1 MTRESYQQTY
11 ERYLQAIE
19 PALKQ
24 ALLGRIEPLEKS
36 MGYSLLSG
44 GKRLRPVLTLASCAL
59 LGGELS
65 SALPFAAA
73 VEMIHAY
80 SLIHDDLPCMDDDD
94 LRRGQPTNHK
104 VFGEAMA
111 VLAGDGLQSL
121 AYETMLHGEMD
132 TRKWRAMQAVAK
144 GAGTRGMV
152 SGQVRDMEATGH
164 KIEIEQLRT
173 IHREKTG
180 GLILAACQA
189 GAYMAGGSEEDLAR
203 ISTYA
208 QNLGL
213 AFQIADDILDVT
225 ATAEELGKTPGK
237 DEKEQKTTYVS
248 LYGVEKAQALAEKAA
263 DEAARALAGYG
274 EKAEFLSITA
284 KNAAKRRK

>member
-1 MTRESYQQTY
+1 
-11 ERYLQAIE
+11 
-19 PALKQ
+19 
-24 ALLGRIEPLEKS
+24 
-36 MGYSLLSG
+36 
-44 GKRLRPVLTLASCAL
+44 
-59 LGGELS
+59 
-65 SALPFAAA
+65 
-73 VEMIHAY
+73 MIHAY

-152 SGQVRDMEATGH
+152 SGQVRDMTATGH

-173 IHREKTG
+173 IHGEKTG
-180 GLILAACQA
+180 ALILAACQA